1 MLIRQRWVLMN
12 ALSISL
18 LAVLLLTLAGC
29 GEKAAGNKIVAT
41 ATEATE
47 PKAVAPVKTEKQL
60 SSEVKSEE
68 KLAEW
73 KREAEAGDA
82 KGQYLLGVMYSL
94 GDGVPKDAAK
104 AVEWQQK
111 AAAQGNADAQYT
123 LGVMYGD
130 GQGVPKNYV
139 LAHMWANLAVTS
151 ATGSKE
157 QKEFIKLRE
166 SLAANMTA
174 QQIAEAQ
181 ELAKK
186 CTTNK
191 FKGC

>member
-1 MLIRQRWVLMN
+1 MN

-18 LAVLLLTLAGC
+18 FAILLLTLAGC
-29 GEKAAGNKIVAT
+29 GEKAAGNK
-41 ATEATE
+41 TEAAA
-47 PKAVAPVKTEKQL
+47 PKSVAPAKTEKQL
-60 SSEVKSEE
+60 TAEGNAEE

-73 KREAEAGDA
+73 KRTAEAGDA
-82 KGQYLLGVMYSL
+82 KGQYLLGVMYAL

-111 AAAQGNADAQYT
+111 AAAQGNADAQYI
-123 LGVMYGD
+123 LGFMYGD

-139 LAHMWANLAVTS
+139 LAHMWANIAVTS

-157 QKEFIKLRE
+157 QKEFIKLRD
-166 SLAANMTA
+166 SLAENMTA
-174 QQIAEAQ
+174 QQLAEAQ
-181 ELAKK
+181 ELARK
-186 CTTNK
+186 CTANK